1 MEMKQYFILIFL
13 TIIISCKTETLIS
26 QNAYPKNYFRPPVDF
41 KILLAGSFGELR
53 KNHFH
58 SGIDIRTEGVQGKPV
73 YAVADGY
80 VSRINISSTGFGKA
94 LYITHPNGYVSVYGH
109 LKGFNI
115 MIGAWVKAQQYKK
128 ESFVIDIPVDP
139 GILKVKKGD
148 LVAYSGN
155 TGSSAGPH
163 LHFELRDAA
172 TQNAID
178 PLFFGFD
185 VKDDIPP
192 KILRVRIYPM
202 DEKSKVNSSGKP
214 LTFPVSGM
222 GETCQIISKDI
233 IQVSGNII
241 FGIEAFD
248 LMNDNTMKCGVHSI
262 ELHVDTT
269 LYFSQSIDQFAFA
282 ETRYVNSLL
291 DYPLLVQFNSLIQR
305 SYVSPNNKLRIYG
318 KMKNRGMVNF
328 TDDKTHKV
336 LYQVRD
342 ESGNTSRLAFWVKS
356 DPPAFPE
363 HKPTKSSTGT
373 FFSCKSENHFV
384 HDDIRLTLPPDA
396 LYDDLDFNYSVTP
409 QVHGTYSGLQ
419 HLQNEF
425 TPIHSFCTLSIKPEG
440 LPMKLTSKALIGIEE
455 SIGHFSSRGGT
466 WENGWVTTQ
475 IREFGNY
482 AILVDTIPPV
492 IRTLNIVNNK
502 NISHQSF
509 LMVKISDAL
518 SGIKYYRGTLNGK
531 WILMEYDAKS
541 NSLTYFFDEMIKHG
555 KNNFKLVVGDGV
567 GNESVYTATLLR

>member
-1 MEMKQYFILIFL
+1 MEMKHFILIFL
-13 TIIISCKTETLIS
+13 SIIISCKTETLLS
-26 QNAYPKNYFRPPVDF
+26 QNAYPKNYFRSPVDF

-58 SGIDIRTEGVQGKPV
+58 SGIDIRTDGVQGKPV

-109 LKGFNI
+109 LKGFNLL
-115 MIGAWVKAQQYKK
+115 IGAWVKSQQYNK
-128 ESFVIDIPVDP
+128 ESFVIDMPVDL
-139 GILKVKKGD
+139 GVLKVKKGER
-148 LVAYSGN
+148 VAYSGN
-155 TGSSAGPH
+155 TGASAGPH

-178 PLFFGFD
+178 PLLFGFD

-192 KILRVRIYPM
+192 KIVRIRIYPM
-202 DEKSKVNSSGKP
+202 DENSNVNSSGKP

-248 LMNDNTMKCGVHSI
+248 LMNENTMKCGVHSI
-262 ELHVDTT
+262 ELYVDTT
-269 LYFSQSIDQFAFA
+269 MYFSQSIDQFAFA

-291 DYPLLVQFNSLIQR
+291 DYPSLIQFNSLIER

-318 KMKNRGMVNF
+318 KMKNRGIVSF

-336 LYQVRD
+336 LYLVRD
-342 ESGNTSRLAFWVKS
+342 ETGNTSRLAFWIKS
-356 DPPAFPE
+356 DPPVSTGQ
-363 HKPTKSSTGT
+363 KVTKSLTGT
-373 FFSCKSENHFV
+373 LFSCKSENHFV
-384 HDDIRLTLPPDA
+384 RDDIKLNLPQDA

-409 QVHGTYSGLQ
+409 PVHGTYSGLH

-425 TPIHSFCTLSIKPEG
+425 TPIHSFCSLSIKPEG
-440 LPMKLTSKALIGIEE
+440 LPMKLTSKALIALVE
-455 SIGHFSSRGGT
+455 SPGHFSSQGGT

-482 AILVDTIPPV
+482 AVMVDTIPPV
-492 IRTLNIVNNK
+492 IRPLNIFNNK

-509 LMVKISDAL
+509 IMVKISDDL

-531 WILMEYDAKS
+531 WILMDYDSKS
-541 NSLTYFFDEMIKHG
+541 NSLTYFFDERVKRG
-555 KNNFKLVVGDGV
+555 KNTFRLVVGDGV
-567 GNESVYTATLLR
+567 GNESVYTAMLSR

>member
-1 MEMKQYFILIFL
+1 MKHFILIFL
-13 TIIISCKTETLIS
+13 SIIISCKTETLLS
-26 QNAYPKNYFRPPVDF
+26 QNTYPKSYFRSPIDF

-109 LKGFNI
+109 LKGFNLL
-115 MIGAWVKAQQYKK
+115 IGAWVKSQQYNK
-128 ESFVIDIPVDP
+128 ESFVIDIPVEP
-139 GILKVKKGD
+139 GVLKVKKGE

-155 TGSSAGPH
+155 TGASAGPH

-178 PLFFGFD
+178 PLLFGFD

-202 DEKSKVNSSGKP
+202 DENSKVNSSGKP
-214 LTFPVSGM
+214 LTFPVSGI
-222 GETCQIISKDI
+222 GETCQIISKDV

-248 LMNDNTMKCGVHSI
+248 LMNENTMKCGVHSI
-262 ELHVDTT
+262 ELYVDTT

-291 DYPLLVQFNSLIQR
+291 DYPLLIQFNSLIER
-305 SYVSPNNKLRIYG
+305 SYISPNNKLRIYG
-318 KMKNRGMVNF
+318 KMKNRGIVSF
-328 TDDKTHKV
+328 TDDKTHKMIY
-336 LYQVRD
+336 LVRD

-356 DPPAFPE
+356 DPLVSTGQ
-363 HKPTKSSTGT
+363 KVTKSLTGT
-373 FFSCKSENHFV
+373 LFSCKSENHFV
-384 HDDIRLTLPPDA
+384 HDDIKLNLPQDA
-396 LYDDLDFNYSVTP
+396 LYDDLDFNYSVTSR
-409 QVHGTYSGLQ
+409 VHGTYSSLY

-425 TPIHSFCTLSIKPEG
+425 TPIHSFCSLSIKPEG
-440 LPMKLTSKALIGIEE
+440 LPMKLTSKALIVLVE
-455 SIGHFSSRGGT
+455 SPGHFSSQGGT

-482 AILVDTIPPV
+482 AVMVDTIPPV
-492 IRTLNIVNNK
+492 IRPLNIFNNK

-509 LMVKISDAL
+509 IMVKISDDL

-531 WILMEYDAKS
+531 WILMDYDSKS
-541 NSLTYFFDEMIKHG
+541 NSLTYFFDERVKRG
-555 KNNFKLVVGDGV
+555 KNTFRLVVRDGV
-567 GNESVYTATLLR
+567 GNESVYTATLSR